1 MSMVTG
7 RDCLVQREY
16 YREQVRI
23 AEQARLARRSATRSD
38 LVLRLHSMLNW
49 LGARL
54 IAWGTQLEQ
63 QYETVVSGEA
73 VVSPSPAQPAVG
85 RQ

>member
-23 AEQARLARRSATRSD
+23 AEQVRLARKVATQSE
-38 LVLRLHSMLNW
+38 LVLRLHSMLGW
-49 LGARL
+49 LGERL
-54 IAWGTQLEQ
+54 IAWGTRLEE
-63 QYETVVSGEA
+63 QYEAVVSGEA
-73 VVSPSPAQPAVG
+73 VVSSSPARPAVG
-85 RQ
+85 R

>member
-1 MSMVTG
+1 VSMVTG

-16 YREQVRI
+16 YREQVRM
-23 AEQARLARRSATRSD
+23 AERARLARSVRARSN
-38 LVLRLHSMLNW
+38 LVLRLHSLLNW

-54 IAWGTQLEQ
+54 VAWGTRLEE
-63 QYETVVSGEA
+63 QYEA

-85 RQ
+85 R